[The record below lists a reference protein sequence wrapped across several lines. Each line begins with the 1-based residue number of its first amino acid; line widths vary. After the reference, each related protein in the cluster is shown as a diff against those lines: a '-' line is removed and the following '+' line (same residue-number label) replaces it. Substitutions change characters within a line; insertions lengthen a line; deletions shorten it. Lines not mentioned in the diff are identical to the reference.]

1 MSGLL
6 VGMCICCCICCIIYI
21 GSCGYLLFMSESC
34 SDINMYCDNQFAGD
48 TAKVFKCKTYSN
60 RINGILSTDVEKQM
74 SDNEK
79 KLIPNFDKYLI
90 SIKKLKDQLGPSAKI
105 SCIKKFA
112 LCDYVDML
120 TMFLTLSKLGGLKKG
135 DENIEQLKSF
145 YTTLSD
151 NNAIT
156 MLNSVKNN
164 KEGKG
169 TEMLTLRNI
178 AYGVKYSKTPLT
190 TPILPSKFDR
200 TIFIDLFDAF
210 GM

>member
-6 VGMCICCCICCIIYI
+6 IGMCICCCICCIIYI

-34 SDINMYCDNQFAGD
+34 SDINVYCDNQFAGD
-48 TAKVFKCKTYSN
+48 TAKILKCKTYSN
-60 RINGILSTDVEKQM
+60 RINGILSADVEKQT
-74 SDNEK
+74 SDNDK
-79 KLIPNFDKYLI
+79 KQIPNFDKYLS

-112 LCDYVDML
+112 LSDYFEVL
-120 TMFLTLSKLGGLKKG
+120 MFALVFSKLGGLKKG
-135 DENIEQLKSF
+135 DEKMEQLKSF

-151 NNAIT
+151 DNATT
-156 MLNSVKNN
+156 MLNAVQN
-164 KEGKG
+164 KEGKDTG
-169 TEMLTLRNI
+169 MLALRNI
-178 AYGVKYSKTPLT
+178 AYGVEYSKTPLT